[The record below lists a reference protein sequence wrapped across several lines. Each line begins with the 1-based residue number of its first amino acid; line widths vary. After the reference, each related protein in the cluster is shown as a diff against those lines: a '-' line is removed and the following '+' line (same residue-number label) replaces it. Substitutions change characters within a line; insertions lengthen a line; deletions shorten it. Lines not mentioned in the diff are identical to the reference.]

1 MKLKIKIL
9 KFLTGRPVCMIH
21 EKTAQEMS
29 LHIDNRISV
38 KKANK
43 RTISIVNTILNIIK
57 PNVIHINHNERDI
70 KYIIQ

>member
-1 MKLKIKIL
+1 MKLKVKIL

-38 KKANK
+38 KKANNGI
-43 RTISIVNTILNIIK
+43 RIIK
-57 PNVIHINHNERDI
+57 S
-70 KYIIQ
+70 